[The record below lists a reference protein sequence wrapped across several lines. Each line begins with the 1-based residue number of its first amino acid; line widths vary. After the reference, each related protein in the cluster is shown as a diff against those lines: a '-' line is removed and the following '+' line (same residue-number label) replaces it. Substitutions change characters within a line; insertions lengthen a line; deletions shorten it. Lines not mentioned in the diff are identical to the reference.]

1 MLLEGTAYL
10 HAKFQVI
17 IVLLLLLIIKTITYK
32 KWTREEVGYRDTL
45 YLKQPDPFFLFI
57 PAYLEI
63 KHSKKDMWKLQKYI
77 TFLYASY
84 LSSYK
89 LMVGKVFT
97 QSAPTAGATFTLD
110 LRLRRLAWL
119 AKIFRRWLAKQLTT
133 CEQVIKKHLT
143 TCKHMIIKTADFL
156 LKMISKTADYLRTSD

>member
-1 MLLEGTAYL
+1 
-10 HAKFQVI
+10 
-17 IVLLLLLIIKTITYK
+17 
-32 KWTREEVGYRDTL
+32 
-45 YLKQPDPFFLFI
+45 
-57 PAYLEI
+57 
-63 KHSKKDMWKLQKYI
+63 MWKLQKYI

-119 AKIFRRWLAKQLTT
+119 AKILRRWLAKQLTT
-133 CEQVIKKHLT
+133 CEQVIKRHLRPANMCDYSSSWLPENPWLKEQLTHLQTCDYRSSWLPACKHVIRKTADKPAIMWLAKQLT
-143 TCKHMIIKTADFL
+143 TCKHVIR
-156 LKMISKTADYLRTSD
+156 KTADYPILYSWLPSNIIYKDAIISFEI